1 MIVPKRTLRSNSD
14 TGPRLGPETVLSLEV
29 VCAVVVDDQETR
41 LGRFASL
48 FQFKRITCQNRGES
62 RRVLPKSGERKLHG
76 EHPRVELIES
86 ILYRHFL
93 NDLDREPQ
101 S

>member
-41 LGRFASL
+41 LGRAGRVTFASL
-48 FQFKRITCQNRGES
+48 FQFKRITCQN
-62 RRVLPKSGERKLHG
+62 
-76 EHPRVELIES
+76 
-86 ILYRHFL
+86 
-93 NDLDREPQ
+93 
-101 S
+101 